1 MKATTDKYK
10 QTFKPGDFEKKWQS
24 VWERDGIYQP
34 DLKKAN
40 GVIKTKDNR
49 AISEA
54 GVGFTC
60 LEKR

>member
-1 MKATTDKYK
+1 M
-10 QTFKPGDFEKKWQS
+10 
-24 VWERDGIYQP
+24 P
-34 DLKKAN
+34 DKKAN

-49 AISEA
+49 EISEA